1 MSYISPYPYKLSSGG
16 ELINGAIFNAPKFCI
31 RNKQNPQCKKFYRSL
46 KKRGEYTC
54 PYGFGVNVVD
64 IKGKDVILTCLN
76 VESVSKKKEVQKR
89 LGVAEFIPR
98 LPYDEYKKVL
108 TNFLQTIGETS
119 ILDESYSIERRQ
131 AFLQEQQEILDDT
144 LHEIRKLNSQ
154 LKETTRRLTSALSYI
169 RNPTEQIES
178 LNLDVYSITNL
189 MSIRL
194 DAYDLQVNPELN
206 LDSGKRPIAIYKK
219 VEKVYKCLRSAA
231 QKRNINIRLNGASH
245 NQFNATNAIEIALFI
260 IIDNAI
266 KYSPNGKEIS
276 INFYESDDTLTLNIK
291 NLGICPADHEKATLF
306 HRGVRSKYVE
316 SIEGRGLGLYLLKQ
330 ICETNDIKLGVKID
344 SREHYFE
351 NGIRYAPF
359 TICLEFNHM
368 LITEVDG

>member
-1 MSYISPYPYKLSSGG
+1 MKYISPYPNKLSNGG
-16 ELINGAIFNAPKFCI
+16 ELINGAVFNTPNFCT

-46 KKRGEYTC
+46 KKRGEFTC

-76 VESVSKKKEVQKR
+76 VETISKKKEVQKR
-89 LGVAEFIPR
+89 LGAAEFFPR
-98 LPYDEYKKVL
+98 LPYDEYKKIL
-108 TNFLQTIGETS
+108 ANFLQMIGETS
-119 ILDESYSIERRQ
+119 DFDESYSIETRQ

-154 LKETTRRLTSALSYI
+154 LKDTTKRLSSALSSI
-169 RNPTEQIES
+169 RNPTDQIES
-178 LNLDVYSITNL
+178 LNLDVFSITNL

-231 QKRNINIRLNGASH
+231 QKRGINIRLNGASH
-245 NQFNATNAIEIALFI
+245 NQFNATNAIEIAFFI

-266 KYSPNGKEIS
+266 KYSPTNKEIS
-276 INFYESDDTLTLNIK
+276 VNFYERDDTLILNVR
-291 NLGICPADHEKATLF
+291 NLGIRPAEHERSTLF
-306 HRGVRSKYVE
+306 HRSVRSKHVE

-330 ICETNDIKLGVKID
+330 ICDTNNIKID
-344 SREHYFE
+344 LKIENKDLYFE
-351 NGIRYAPF
+351 NGIAYAPF
-359 TICLEFNHM
+359 IVSMEFRNM
-368 LITEVDG
+368 IIPDENF